1 MLSTRLCVG
10 VNERNSRVLLASLG
24 EANSANGARRAEGES
39 EACVF
44 IQRVRLGLGIISLS
58 ADKRTLTVEGAG
70 FGDEVVI
77 LITLFR

>member
-1 MLSTRLCVG
+1 MLSTRV
-10 VNERNSRVLLASLG
+10 RVFVLMKEIAASCW
-24 EANSANGARRAEGES
+24 RASVKLTVLTEGES

-44 IQRVRLGLGIISLS
+44 IQRVRLELGIISLS

-77 LITLFR
+77 LITLFG